1 MNNQQA
7 AYINNKGKVV
17 EYPLTEEEAFK
28 LLAEVCTAHTGRQA
42 VLHGNQSFWT
52 VPKSFNHKI
61 LPKSFDLWV
70 IGDNNNV
77 IRHWS
82 KW

>member
-1 MNNQQA
+1 MKPA
-7 AYINNKGKVV
+7 FINSKGQTVS
-17 EYPLTEEEAFK
+17 YPLTEEEAFA
-28 LLAEVCTAHTGRQA
+28 LLAEACTAYTGRQA

-52 VPKSFNHKI
+52 VPKSFDYKV
-61 LPKSFDLWV
+61 LPRSFELWV
-70 IGDNNNV
+70 DGDDSNV